1 MFFKISDGGRK
12 MYFEERMFNPT
23 YVSRDYYNQ
32 IKAQIVQYNFQQNIE
47 VGKAVK
53 ATHDLCVAIK
63 KMDETHQQEAFYACL
78 ATMTQEFGW
87 Q

>member
-1 MFFKISDGGRK
+1 

-32 IKAQIVQYNFQQNIE
+32 MQAQIQRYNFQQNIE

-53 ATHDLCVAIK
+53 ATHELCNAIK
-63 KMDETHQQEAFYACL
+63 KMDEPHQQEAFYACL
-78 ATMTQEFGW
+78 AAVAQEFGW

>member
-1 MFFKISDGGRK
+1 

-32 IKAQIVQYNFQQNIE
+32 IQAQINQYNFQQNIE

-53 ATHDLCVAIK
+53 ATHDLCGAVK
-63 KMDETHQQEAFYACL
+63 KMDESHQQQAFYACL
-78 ATMTQEFGW
+78 AAMAQEFGW